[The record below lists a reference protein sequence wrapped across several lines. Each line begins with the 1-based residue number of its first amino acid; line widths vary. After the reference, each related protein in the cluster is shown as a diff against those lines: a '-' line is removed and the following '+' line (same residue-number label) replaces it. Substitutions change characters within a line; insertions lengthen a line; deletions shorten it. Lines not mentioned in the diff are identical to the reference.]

1 MEAMVWC
8 GNRFHWLKIMFV
20 HHLRNHI
27 GGGKLSLTLRVVHK
41 FSQILRLSSPIS
53 PRVMTFLSQFLWP
66 TWIDRNFTLVNY
78 DAYILLLN
86 LKILEINIL
95 FSLNLKRLRLDKVK
109 LMIIS
114 RRRFLISS
122 FNEAFLDLPLLLSL
136 KNNSNARQKGKLSIP
151 QRVKF

>member
-1 MEAMVWC
+1 
-8 GNRFHWLKIMFV
+8 MFV

-53 PRVMTFLSQFLWP
+53 PRVPSFSDLLG
-66 TWIDRNFTLVNY
+66 IERNFTLVNY

-86 LKILEINIL
+86 LKILEITIL

-136 KNNSNARQKGKLSIP
+136 KNNSNARQKGKLSVP

>member
-53 PRVMTFLSQFLWP
+53 PRVPSFSDLLG
-66 TWIDRNFTLVNY
+66 IERNFTLVNY

-136 KNNSNARQKGKLSIP
+136 KNNSNARQKGKLSVP